1 MRRFVDWVQTAAL
14 ALGAPGLFLAA
25 AADSSFISLP
35 EVVDILLVWMVTQH
49 KSRMVLYASSA
60 TLGSVVGCLM
70 LYWVGRKGDQFI
82 ARRFSAERVERT
94 LGAFRRYGLMAVLIP
109 SLLPPPM
116 PFKVFVLLAGVAG
129 ISTPRFAMAIAIGR
143 GIRYFGEGLL
153 AAWYGERALQFLDT
167 NGRTISLVLVAAL
180 AVGLAGWVL
189 WSKMRPSV
197 DGKLGARP

>member
-1 MRRFVDWVQTAAL
+1 MRRLVVWVQSAAL

-49 KSRMVLYASSA
+49 KSRMPLYAASA

-70 LYWVGRKGDQFI
+70 LYWVGRKGDAFI
-82 ARRFSAERVERT
+82 AKRFSAQRVEKT
-94 LGAFRRYGLMAVLIP
+94 LGTFRRYGLMAVLIP

-116 PFKVFVLLAGVAG
+116 PFKIFVLLAGAAG
-129 ISTPRFAMAIAIGR
+129 ITTGRFAVAIAIGR

-153 AAWYGERALQFLDT
+153 AACNRERALEFLET
-167 NGRTISLVLVAAL
+167 NGRTMSLAL
-180 AVGLAGWVL
+180 AAVLGVGLAAYVL
-189 WSKMRPSV
+189 WNRTRSATN
-197 DGKLGARP
+197 DKLGARP